1 MADLPPAKG
10 ADGSEGTPVLLP
22 AAPPGLVTGSTTTP
36 ERLCWPL
43 ALITAL
49 IAHAIVLYALARGPS
64 DAMAGGGGQQLDAIS
79 VTIVSSQV
87 LESRDQTLA
96 HPTAPAAAGTVQA
109 SDGAPDSNPSPDE
122 QRETANADTEP
133 PEQAPSEEPSRNA
146 DAVLKPTHPK
156 PRPQSARPPASAA
169 GGDSARGNAASSVK
183 PTGAAAA
190 SAGAVRAYARYVSQA
205 LAKTKPKGAGDRGTS
220 KVKFTIDAGGHLAT
234 AEITATSGSRR
245 LDERVL
251 AAVRS
256 AAFPRPPEGMSIRQ
270 LTYEVPY
277 HFR

>member
-1 MADLPPAKG
+1 MRWRGDQA
-10 ADGSEGTPVLLP
+10 T
-22 AAPPGLVTGSTTTP
+22 
-36 ERLCWPL
+36 RWP
-43 ALITAL
+43 
-49 IAHAIVLYALARGPS
+49 
-64 DAMAGGGGQQLDAIS
+64 GGGGQQLDAIS

-109 SDGAPDSNPSPDE
+109 SDGAPDSNPSPDQ
-122 QRETANADTEP
+122 QRETANADPEP
-133 PEQAPSEEPSRNA
+133 PKQALSEEELNRNA
-146 DAVLKPTHPK
+146 DAVLKPAHPK

-169 GGDSARGNAASSVK
+169 GGDNARGNAASSVK

-205 LAKTKPKGAGDRGTS
+205 LAKTKPKGAGDRGTA
-220 KVKFTIDAGGHLAT
+220 KVKFTIDADGHLAT
-234 AEITATSGSRR
+234 AEITVTSGSRR